1 LTTSNDFLILDAKA
15 NDLAVKINKKLPFDA
30 TAFDICGAHI
40 WVGDKKGSLHVF
52 DLQLTEVNLIEGK
65 HSKAVTVVASNGK
78 QVASGDAYRYI
89 FVHDGQTFEELFNTG
104 DHKDKIL
111 DLFLTETH
119 LISVTSDMAFGVT
132 VIDDK
137 KMLR

>member
-89 FVHDGQTFEELFNTG
+89 FVHDGQTLEELFNTG